1 MIWPDLKN
9 FFRNNGFSP
18 DRSGPPRSIQNTKGD
33 DPLTFLHKKRPS
45 LTGITLKNVL
55 VATLVAGIAISAGC
69 NRAPQKGVVATVG
82 NESITSAQLSAKLFS
97 LGVQP
102 PVNPNTVSD
111 VLNHMVDQK
120 LLTQEAKDEG
130 LASDPTI
137 KSEIARAEDRILKK
151 ALLKKEVEDKLTVT
165 DADIS
170 DYYQKHEKEIRQPGY
185 VEARQVV
192 FPTQKDA
199 DHFKNSL
206 DRKGGFKKAIK
217 TFKGGPLGRIFE
229 GTLPPKFM
237 PFFFGVKEGA
247 VTGPI
252 VLKDGVHYFRID
264 HFVAGHQLSLAES
277 KEGIRRLLK
286 REKRTDL
293 TQALTNKLRAKTKIN
308 INQLELAAL
317 VAQSQN
323 LPGNTAT
330 PGQAPK
336 GH

>member
-1 MIWPDLKN
+1 MTL
-9 FFRNNGFSP
+9 F
-18 DRSGPPRSIQNTKGD
+18 
-33 DPLTFLHKKRPS
+33 HKIFHS
-45 LTGITLKNVL
+45 LTENSLKRVIL
-55 VATLVAGIAISAGC
+55 ASLVAGIAISSGC
-69 NRAPQKGVVATVG
+69 NKAPQKGVVATVG
-82 NESITSAQLSAKLFS
+82 SDSITSAQLSAKLFS

-111 VLNHMVDQK
+111 VLNHMVDQE
-120 LLTQEAKDEG
+120 LLTQEAKSEG

-165 DADIS
+165 DAEIS

-206 DRKGGFKKAIK
+206 SRKGGFKKAIK

-252 VLKDGVHYFRID
+252 ILKDGVHYFRID
-264 HFVAGHQLSLAES
+264 HFVTGHQLSLAES

-308 INQLELAAL
+308 INQPELATL
-317 VAQSQN
+317 VAKSQT
-323 LPGNTAT
+323 LPGSPSSAGQT
-330 PGQAPK
+330 PK
-336 GH
+336 DH